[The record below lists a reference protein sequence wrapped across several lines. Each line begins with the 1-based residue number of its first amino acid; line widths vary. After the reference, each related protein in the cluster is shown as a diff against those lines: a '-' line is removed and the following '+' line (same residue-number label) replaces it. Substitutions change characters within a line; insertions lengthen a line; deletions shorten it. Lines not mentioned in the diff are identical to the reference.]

1 MFHWLHGF
9 CISKHSY
16 EPPFYALLC
25 SSMPAH
31 NPFNSTSIYSII
43 CNNCYVWLFN
53 PTNLSAPLYTV
64 KPYINGTF
72 LVKRSVIVH
81 DRNYIEKNKKTIG
94 DIYGN
99 SVIKWLIEQ
108 KKQLTDSAHMYLW
121 WFSLKMFQSSTFISF
136 LSSSETSQVIEVWP
150 VHWILANYTEKYFSE
165 ISVYSCNFTLIVSY
179 SQRLNINIAVIYKY
193 K

>member
-72 LVKRSVIVH
+72 LVKKSVIVH
-81 DRNYIEKNKKTIG
+81 DRNYIEKKNNWRHIWQFRNKVVNWTKETINWFRSYVSLVIQPKNVSVLDVYLLSKQFRNVTG
-94 DIYGN
+94 YWSLACSLN
-99 SVIKWLIEQ
+99 S
-108 KKQLTDSAHMYLW
+108 
-121 WFSLKMFQSSTFISF
+121 
-136 LSSSETSQVIEVWP
+136 
-150 VHWILANYTEKYFSE
+150 
-165 ISVYSCNFTLIVSY
+165 
-179 SQRLNINIAVIYKY
+179 
-193 K
+193 